1 MDKMGGKW
9 KIFIES
15 WEYNISIVWVIY
27 IFRYNLYRY
36 IFYNKEISWNFV
48 WKLMSIVFIVVI
60 LFLF

>member
-1 MDKMGGKW
+1 MDKMGEKW

-27 IFRYNLYRY
+27 IFRYNLYKY
-36 IFYNKEISWNFV
+36 IFYNKEINWNFV

>member
-1 MDKMGGKW
+1 MDKMGEKW

-36 IFYNKEISWNFV
+36 IFYNKEINWNFV

>member
-1 MDKMGGKW
+1 MDKMGEKW

>member
-1 MDKMGGKW
+1 MDKMGEKW

-36 IFYNKEISWNFV
+36 IFYNKEINWNFV
-48 WKLMSIVFIVVI
+48 WKLMSIVFIFVI